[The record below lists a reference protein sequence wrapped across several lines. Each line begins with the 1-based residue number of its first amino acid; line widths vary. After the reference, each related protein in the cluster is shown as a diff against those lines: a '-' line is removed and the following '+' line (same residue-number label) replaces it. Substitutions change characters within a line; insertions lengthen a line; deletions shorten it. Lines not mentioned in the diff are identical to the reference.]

1 MAIHADIQLNQN
13 DSLETNVIIYNQ
25 LILLKIPEA
34 QIKERT
40 IPLIYGARQLA
51 IHTQKNEI
59 GAPFPII

>member
-34 QIKERT
+34 
-40 IPLIYGARQLA
+40 
-51 IHTQKNEI
+51 
-59 GAPFPII
+59 